1 MSLTRLLFGDWGRV
15 IRDPLD
21 VMRLAFLAGT
31 IAYAVM
37 GRTTA
42 AGLGAAT
49 LVLLIARL
57 VDIPRSFDL
66 ALVLA
71 MFLIAWGTALDLYG
85 HIFWYDNLVHAVAP
99 IFYSPVIYILLI
111 RASVLPNLGERREAH
126 HHAGVFVVTLAIGMA
141 VTAGYEVV
149 EWLSDT
155 LVGTHLQHGAD
166 DTGGDLLSG
175 TIGAAI
181 GGLLMVLWGVRGW
194 TTVRRVPGERLQ
206 SVLHG
211 RTATRFVRDSRS

>member
-1 MSLTRLLFGDWGRV
+1 MSLTRLLLGDWSRV

-21 VMRLAFLAGT
+21 VMRLGFLAGT
-31 IAYAVM
+31 IAFAVL

-85 HIFWYDNLVHAVAP
+85 RIYWYDNVVHALAP

-111 RASVLPNLGERREAH
+111 RASVLPNLGERQEAH
-126 HHAGVFVVTLAIGMA
+126 HHAGVFVVTLCIGMA

-149 EWLSDT
+149 EWLSDS
-155 LVGTHLQHGAD
+155 LIGTHLQHGAD

-175 TIGAAI
+175 TIGSAL

-194 TTVRRVPGERLQ
+194 TTVRRVPGVPSQRILDRH
-206 SVLHG
+206 L
-211 RTATRFVRDSRS
+211 TVR